1 MLLDD
6 INKEL
11 DKHRVDEWHSTIPLS
26 DEGWVLVEDL
36 IAGTLDVLIEAE
48 HQGWSPEDKVFTHVL
63 KDNDYIYNIFG
74 VGDSHG
80 VIAQIT
86 RHDRKEMGVLSTV

>member
-36 IAGTLDVLIEAE
+36 IEGTLDVLIEAE
-48 HQGWSPEDKVFTHVL
+48 HQGWSPQDKVFTHVL

-86 RHDRKEMGVLSTV
+86 RHDRKTLEV